1 MNVYEITEAKA
12 SGVLFYVAQSR
23 RELAKESLRDVIAF
37 AYEEGRKSA
46 TGEVMN
52 REELEAKV
60 EESHQR
66 SWEAWE
72 KLERATLDDS
82 YDEEFEDTLTRK
94 YEEGYSDALMMVKYL
109 LAEEGEK

>member
-1 MNVYEITEAKA
+1 
-12 SGVLFYVAQSR
+12 
-23 RELAKESLRDVIAF
+23 
-37 AYEEGRKSA
+37 
-46 TGEVMN
+46 MN
-52 REELEAKV
+52 REELLAKV

-66 SWEAWE
+66 SWRAWE
-72 KLERATLDDS
+72 ELERATLDDS